1 MPFTISHAAAAVPLA
16 RLRLPLS
23 ALVIGS
29 MSPDF
34 YYFIF
39 LDTTNRFSHTLPG
52 LFLFCLPVGMV
63 ALWLYHRVLKRP
75 MLDLLPDAVQRRAA
89 PLAAPFP
96 FFPAR
101 RFVVLSV
108 AVVLGA
114 VTHIVW
120 DAFTGST
127 LWGVELLPVL
137 RETINMGPAGQMAGY
152 RVLQH
157 GSTVIGAALLAWWSA
172 RWVLRTPLAPI
183 QPRLAPLHR
192 LAVVVSLGVG
202 AFLLGVEYGSRHGD
216 YRGEPF
222 IALYAT
228 TQMAVGAMAV
238 LSAGLMAYAL
248 AWHAFAP
255 RPAPSPR
262 LAVRDDLPDFPSI
275 PHDHAPPPPATAERG

>member
-1 MPFTISHAAAAVPLA
+1 MPFTVSHAAAAVPLA

-52 LFLFCLPVGMV
+52 LFVFCLPVGMA
-63 ALWLYHRVLKRP
+63 ALWLYHQVLKRP
-75 MLDLLPDAVQRRAA
+75 LLDLLPDAAQRRAA
-89 PLAAPFP
+89 PLAAPFSFLP
-96 FFPAR
+96 TR
-101 RFVVLSV
+101 RFLILSV

-127 LWGVELLPVL
+127 LWGVELIPALQDTVDV
-137 RETINMGPAGQMAGY
+137 GPAEPMAGY
-152 RVLQH
+152 RIFQH
-157 GSTVIGAALLAWWSA
+157 ASTIVGGALLLWWSA
-172 RWVLRTPLAPI
+172 RWLRRAPLAPI
-183 QPRLAPLHR
+183 QPRLVPSHR
-192 LAVVVSLGVG
+192 LAVVLALAVG
-202 AFLLGVEYGSRHGD
+202 AFLIGIEYGSRHGD
-216 YRGEPF
+216 YHGEPF

-228 TQMAVGAMAV
+228 TQMAVGGMTV
-238 LSAGLMAYAL
+238 LFAGILAYAL

-255 RPAPSPR
+255 RPEPPPR
-262 LAVRDDLPDFPSI
+262 LAAKDDLPDFPSI
-275 PHDHAPPPPATAERG
+275 PHEHAPPPPTAAERG